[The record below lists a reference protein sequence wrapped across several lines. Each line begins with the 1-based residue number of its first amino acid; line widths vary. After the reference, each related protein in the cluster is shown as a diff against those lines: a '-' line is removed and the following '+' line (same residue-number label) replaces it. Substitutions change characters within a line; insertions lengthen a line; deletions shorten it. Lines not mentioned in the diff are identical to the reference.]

1 MQVRPIPLS
10 ADACPATR
18 TAGMME
24 VCDNMV
30 SHKSSHVARWSLIAS
45 AGSGSTHLLLAGGY
59 CSSPSAVRLRPP
71 QAVAI
76 STNAEM
82 TSTTRCKPLR
92 PTPTA

>member
-1 MQVRPIPLS
+1 DFRAELRGTTHPTELQLR
-10 ADACPATR
+10 TET
-18 TAGMME
+18 TAGE
-24 VCDNMV
+24 LAHTGLNQ
-30 SHKSSHVARWSLIAS
+30 WSLIAS

>member
-1 MQVRPIPLS
+1 MKLTSKVTLV
-10 ADACPATR
+10 TR
-18 TAGMME
+18 TLNARGS
-24 VCDNMV
+24 NT
-30 SHKSSHVARWSLIAS
+30 HVASPQSLRVLEPHCYGWSLIAS

-76 STNAEM
+76 SINAEM
-82 TSTTRCKPLR
+82 TSATRCKPLR